1 MTGDNGVSG
10 IKAPP
15 LKLGFIISQGL
26 EERPRIIPWMF
37 AFHRD
42 GSQTLEETFWGG
54 RVTSKGAK
62 KKIYNCKVSKVSALR
77 GVSWT
82 YLPITMFG

>member
-1 MTGDNGVSG
+1 MS
-10 IKAPP
+10 IESRPP

-37 AFHRD
+37 VFHRD

-54 RVTSKGAK
+54 KVTSKGAK
-62 KKIYNCKVSKVSALR
+62 KRFIIARFLK
-77 GVSWT
+77 
-82 YLPITMFG
+82 